1 MPYNRDE
8 IEQLIDGKLPWPRVR
23 EIISSPKDDDRFDK
37 YLDILQ
43 GRVPWKERILLPLAE
58 HLYIVERDRD
68 RIVKCDC
75 GYEFGDYRVNWKL
88 EALIYVRDTEEKL
101 EEVFYGPR
109 KPDPDFCDVREY
121 YCPGCGAQL
130 EVETLPVGYPAIFDF
145 LPDLDAFY
153 RDWLGRPLATA
164 KESKDLTYEVTRKW
178 GDEIEVE
185 LSGDAESTT

>member
-1 MPYNRDE
+1 MSYDREE
-8 IEQLIDGKLPWPRVR
+8 IEQLIDGRLPWPRVR
-23 EIISSPKDDDRFDK
+23 AIISSPKDDDRFDK
-37 YLDILQ
+37 YLEILQ

-58 HLYIVERDRD
+58 HLYIVEKDD
-68 RIVKCDC
+68 ERIVKCDC